1 VKTSTKVR
9 FLFPLTA
16 GLWLISAGVLAA
28 QSAAPSPA
36 PVSPAPVS
44 PAPVSP
50 APLPVVTLEEVV
62 AAARASAPGLKLA
75 QVTRDS
81 ARSQLVQVQ
90 ATNGLSLG
98 GKGDYF
104 HQGSV
109 PGTTTASSSG
119 SGGGTSLAGE
129 NLGAGLTLSG
139 PATSVGLSASH
150 AIGETAPQEQ
160 LSSVSLSASQ
170 TVFDG
175 YPGGRAAAAVQQ
187 AQDAFGIAQVAYDG
201 SVKSVVYQARQSYYT
216 LLGDQN
222 TVGLRQAT
230 VAQAQ
235 SNLAY
240 YQGLL
245 NAGRA
250 TSLEVLQVQV
260 TLTQAQL
267 DLTSARNTV
276 AVDRKKLSLAVGW
289 PLDRDYAVADAPAPE
304 LPTTDQKAA
313 LDTAFQNRSEL
324 RTLEMNIHS
333 AGVALALQRTQAL
346 PVVSVNGSLNLGQ
359 EWTSNVST
367 GSFTAG
373 VSVALPIVDGGLRGA
388 QTDQA
393 ADQVSAFTLQQDQQ
407 KQSITIDVQNAL
419 FGVRD
424 AGDRLDLA
432 GQNVRQAQGQY
443 DLEKAKFAVGLETTL
458 DVLTAFSALTSAQ
471 VGQEQARSAYML
483 AILNLNNVMG
493 L

>member
-1 VKTSTKVR
+1 VKQSTKVR
-9 FLFPLTA
+9 FLVPLAA
-16 GLWLISAGVLAA
+16 GLWLAAGGVLSA
-28 QSAAPSPA
+28 QDAAPSTAPA
-36 PVSPAPVS
+36 SPQAAP
-44 PAPVSP
+44 AT
-50 APLPVVTLEEVV
+50 VTLEEVV

-75 QVTRDS
+75 QVALDA

-98 GKGDYF
+98 AKGDYF

-109 PGTTTASSSG
+109 PGTTTSSG
-119 SGGGTSLAGE
+119 GSSGGTSLNGE
-129 NLGAGLTLSG
+129 NLGGGLTLSG
-139 PATSVGLSASH
+139 PATSVGVSASH
-150 AIGETAPQEQ
+150 AIGETATREQ

-175 YPGGRAAAAVQQ
+175 YPGGRSAATVQQ
-187 AQDAFGIAQVAYDG
+187 AQDAYRIAQAAYDA
-201 SVKSVVYQARQSYYT
+201 SQKSAVYQARQAYYT
-216 LLGDQN
+216 LLGDQD

-235 SNLAY
+235 GNLAY
-240 YQGLL
+240 YQGLF

-267 DLTSARNTV
+267 DLKTARNTV
-276 AVDRKKLSLAVGW
+276 AVDRKKLSLAIGW
-289 PLDRDYAVADAPAPE
+289 PLDRDYQAADAPAPA
-304 LPTTDQKAA
+304 LPTLDEAAA
-313 LDTAFQNRSEL
+313 LGTAFQNRSEL
-324 RTLEMNIHS
+324 RTLELNIHS
-333 AGVALALQRTQAL
+333 AAIALALQRTQSL

-359 EWTSNVST
+359 DWTSSVST

-393 ADQVSAFTLQQDQQ
+393 ADQVSSFKVQQDQQ

-424 AGDRLDLA
+424 ASDRLALA
-432 GQNVRQAQGQY
+432 GDNVRQAQGQY

-458 DVLTAFSALTSAQ
+458 DVITAFSALTSAQ
-471 VGQEQARSAYML
+471 VGQAQARSAYML